1 MPFGTLQ
8 ALDDLENVTLPLA
21 AAGLDEATFS
31 ARIRQAFDL
40 YNRGVDEAMRDFAVV
55 TSETLYPYGILN
67 DDTGMQEL
75 DEFGVPDVDKTS
87 GGGTLGLPL
96 RFYGKAKQWDR
107 LFVLNTPLSQLTAEL
122 DEMANQDLR
131 NLKKRIIQTLV
142 TSTNS
147 LNYYDRRASRLTF
160 DVRALLNA
168 DSMGIPTGPNGE
180 TFNAATHTHYLFSA
194 ALTDAALGAL
204 IDTVV
209 EHGVDGGVS
218 VYINRAQEGTARA
231 LTGNGGFTAYYDA
244 RVQLNDQTTYATG
257 SLNIGNPADRAIGIY
272 YGAEVWVKP
281 FVPAN
286 YQIAF
291 DNGAGANR
299 PLGIRTRGGSLAG
312 GYESGGFGLLFENDQ
327 YPLRAKAVGREFG
340 VGVINRHKAAVNFS
354 NSGSAYTIP
363 TITG

>member
-8 ALDDLENVTLPLA
+8 ALDDLENVTVPIA
-21 AAGLDEATFS
+21 EAGLDEATFA
-31 ARIRQAFDL
+31 ARVREAFDF

-55 TSETLYPYGILN
+55 TSNVLSPYGVLS

-96 RFYGKAKQWDR
+96 RFYGKAKQWTR
-107 LFVLNTPLSQLTAEL
+107 LFVLNTPVSQLTAEL
-122 DEMANQDLR
+122 DEMASQDMR

-147 LNYYDRRASRLTF
+147 ASYYDRRASRLTY
-160 DVRALLNA
+160 DVKALLNA
-168 DSMGIPTGPNGE
+168 DGMSIPLGPNGE
-180 TFNAATHTHYLFSA
+180 TFDGSTHTHYLFSA
-194 ALTDAALGAL
+194 ALTDASLAAL

-209 EHGVDGGVS
+209 EHGVDGGVT
-218 VYINRAQEGTARA
+218 VYINRAQESTVRG
-231 LTGNGGFTAYYDA
+231 LTGNGGFFAYMDT
-244 RVQLNDQTTYATG
+244 RIQLNDQTSFATG
-257 SLNIGNPADRAIGIY
+257 GLDVTNPADRAIGLY
-272 YGAEVWVKP
+272 YGAEIWVKP

-291 DNGAGANR
+291 DNGAGANK
-299 PLGIRTRGGSLAG
+299 PLGIRTRSGSLAG
-312 GYESGGFGLLFENDQ
+312 SADSGGFGLLFENDE
-327 YPLRAKAVGREFG
+327 YPLRARAMGREFG
-340 VGVINRHKAAVNFS
+340 VGVLNRHKAAVNYS